1 MLESKNN
8 KVVFKVGGEKQYAF
22 PVRIL
27 QPQDVHCKLS
37 ENKKEIELQY
47 GKDFEVL
54 PQSNYDNGCMVKFNR
69 TLPYG
74 ETLVI
79 YRENEL
85 TQELALPNHGKLPS
99 EGLETALDK
108 ITMIC
113 QQFKEE
119 LARCVKVAATEG
131 QKPEDVIAM
140 LLGAKDMALTAAE
153 TSTNAAASASAA
165 NLSMQTI
172 WAEITGND
180 ASAQEAL
187 EALKQAFEAAGS
199 VEAAAAAGRESVNA
213 ASLAAVQY
221 AQGQIEESKDASLAV
236 LSATTKDRKAELL
249 ALISETIGAEGA
261 VAAAVK
267 AAEAAAINA
276 KESAYSI
283 DAATQEALA
292 SVNAAVGV
300 ADEKRQEAQAAATE
314 AKEQA
319 EQAGDAAANAYT
331 YIADTLANR
340 NASAQSA
347 QSAAQSAASAQ
358 IAADAAAGAAGEAAT
373 TAAAQSI
380 TAHNNNVAA
389 HSDLFNS
396 KAPKIHGH
404 TVSDVTGLQGAL
416 DDKAPTSELA
426 KYFRKSGGEVTGS
439 ISLGGSIARPDDTGL
454 LSLYGGTGSSTG
466 AYLNLFGQSYVGND
480 GYAGGFQIVV
490 GKEGTNHVLQA
501 FPDGR
506 IKWKSMEIERVNV
519 PGSNYIRFESG
530 LQICWGVTPKGAS
543 VTVTFPKAFLSAAY
557 GLSTCRAYVAGA
569 GNYEQ
574 TIISK
579 TATGFTLEALLTNS
593 YWIAVGYWK

>member
-8 KVVFKVGGEKQYAF
+8 KVVFKIGGEKQYAF

-27 QPQDVHCKLS
+27 QAQDVHCKIT

-47 GKDFEVL
+47 GIDFEVL
-54 PQSNYDNGCMVKFNR
+54 PQSTYDNGCMVKFNR

-108 ITMIC
+108 LTMLI
-113 QQFKEE
+113 QEHRE
-119 LARCVKVAATEG
+119 ILERCVKIAATSG

-153 TSTNAAASASAA
+153 VSTNAAASASAA

-213 ASLAAVQY
+213 ASLAAIQY
-221 AQGQIEESKDASLAV
+221 AQGQIEESKDASLEV
-236 LSATTKDRKAELL
+236 LSATTKDRAAELT
-249 ALISETIGAEGA
+249 ALVSETIGAEGA

-267 AAEAAAINA
+267 AAEEAAINA
-276 KESAYSI
+276 KESADSI

-300 ADEKRQEAQAAATE
+300 ADAKRQEAQAAATE

-319 EQAGDAAANAYT
+319 EQAGDAAADAYK
-331 YIADTLANR
+331 YIADTLANK

-358 IAADAAAGAAGEAAT
+358 IAADAAAGAAGEAAM

-380 TAHNNNVAA
+380 TAHNNNVNSHQA
-389 HSDLFNS
+389 LFLS
-396 KAPKIHGH
+396 KAEKVHVH
-404 TVSDVTGLQGAL
+404 KKSDVNGLEGDIADLLAILAQKLDTRTGGTINGTLILPQDAIRRSDKTGSLRIWSGDTLQG
-416 DDKAPTSELA
+416 
-426 KYFRKSGGEVTGS
+426 
-439 ISLGGSIARPDDTGL
+439 
-454 LSLYGGTGSSTG
+454 G
-466 AYLNLFGQSYVGND
+466 AYIILNGIESTDPGKFYLAATD
-480 GYAGGFQIVV
+480 GTTIRYLIGLPNGSLTWI
-490 GKEGTNHVLQA
+490 GK
-501 FPDGR
+501 
-506 IKWKSMEIERVNV
+506 EIERVNTN
-519 PGSNYIRFESG
+519 GSKYIRLESG
-530 LQICWGVTPKGAS
+530 LQICCGTAS
-543 VTVTFPKAFLSAAY
+543 PASGGGMITVTFPAAFSNTSYAITTSRMYAAGY
-557 GLSTCRAYVAGA
+557 GDYVQGI
-569 GNYEQ
+569 Q
-574 TIISK
+574 KK
-579 TATGFTLEALLTNS
+579 TTSGFQIDATLTS
-593 YWIAVGYWK
+593 SDWIAIGKWK